1 MGIIKTIIV
10 GGEGL
15 TEKQEKIRKLF
26 MYLVSGCL
34 TTAVNW
40 ICYVAFDKLVKADM
54 AVSLFGK
61 EFSLKFIINQ
71 IVCFIIAVI
80 VAYFLNRVTVFRSK
94 GNVFR
99 ELLTFFGAR
108 ILSFLVLEIGV
119 YSLMIWACVSIT
131 GLPIDTPMAVWQ
143 IIIWSFAF
151 TYEYLCKLI
160 NSVFI
165 MIANYVMSKVMV
177 FKKKDMIDYN
187 ADENKPEESS
197 PEKEAADA

>member
-54 AVSLFGK
+54 MVNLFGK
-61 EFSLKFIINQ
+61 EVSLKFIINQ
-71 IVCFIIAVI
+71 IVCWIIAVL

-94 GNVFR
+94 GNVIR
-99 ELLTFFGAR
+99 ELMTFAAR
-108 ILSFLVLEIGV
+108 RKLS
-119 YSLMIWACVSIT
+119 
-131 GLPIDTPMAVWQ
+131 
-143 IIIWSFAF
+143 
-151 TYEYLCKLI
+151 
-160 NSVFI
+160 
-165 MIANYVMSKVMV
+165 
-177 FKKKDMIDYN
+177 
-187 ADENKPEESS
+187 
-197 PEKEAADA
+197 

>member
-40 ICYVAFDKLVKADM
+40 ICYVAFDKIVKADM
-54 AVSLFGK
+54 AINLFGK

-94 GNVFR
+94 GNVLR
-99 ELLTFFGAR
+99 ELASFFGAR
-108 ILSFLVLEIGV
+108 IISFLVLEIGV

-165 MIANYVMSKVMV
+165 MIANYVMSKLMV
-177 FKKKDMIDYN
+177 FKKKDMVDYN
-187 ADENKPEESS
+187 AEEKKPEEASS
-197 PEKEAADA
+197 EKEAADA

>member
-40 ICYVAFDKLVKADM
+40 ICYVAFDKIVKADM
-54 AVSLFGK
+54 AINLFGK

-94 GNVFR
+94 GNVLR
-99 ELLTFFGAR
+99 ELASFFGAR
-108 ILSFLVLEIGV
+108 IISFLVLEIGV

-165 MIANYVMSKVMV
+165 MIANYVMSKLMV
-177 FKKKDMIDYN
+177 FKKKDMVDYN
-187 ADENKPEESS
+187 AEDKKPEEASS
-197 PEKEAADA
+197 EKEAADA

>member
-54 AVSLFGK
+54 MVNLFGK
-61 EFSLKFIINQ
+61 EVSLKFIINQ

-94 GNVFR
+94 GNVLR
-99 ELLTFFGAR
+99 ELASFFGAR
-108 ILSFLVLEIGV
+108 IISFLVLELGV

-131 GLPIDTPMAVWQ
+131 GLPIGTPMTVWQ
-143 IIIWSFAF
+143 IFIWSFAF

-177 FKKKDMIDYN
+177 FKKKDMVDYN
-187 ADENKPEESS
+187 AEDKKPEASS
-197 PEKEAADA
+197 EKEAADA

>member
-54 AVSLFGK
+54 MVDLFGK
-61 EFSLKFIINQ
+61 EVSLKFIINQ
-71 IVCFIIAVI
+71 IVCWIIAVL

-94 GNVFR
+94 GSVLR
-99 ELLTFFGAR
+99 ELLTFAGAR
-108 ILSFLVLEIGV
+108 VLSFLVLEIGF

-131 GLPIDTPMAVWQ
+131 GLPINTPMAVWQ
-143 IIIWSFAF
+143 IFAWSFAF

-165 MIANYVMSKVMV
+165 MIANYVMSKLMV
-177 FKKKDMIDYN
+177 FKKKDMVDYN
-187 ADENKPEESS
+187 AEDKKPEEATAG
-197 PEKEAADA
+197 KEAADA

>member
-54 AVSLFGK
+54 MVYLFGK
-61 EFSLKFIINQ
+61 EVSLKFIINQ
-71 IVCFIIAVI
+71 IVCWIIAVL

-94 GNVFR
+94 GSVLR
-99 ELLTFFGAR
+99 ELLTFAGAR
-108 ILSFLVLEIGV
+108 VLSFLVLEIGF

-131 GLPIDTPMAVWQ
+131 GLPINTPMAVWQ
-143 IIIWSFAF
+143 IFAWSFAF

-177 FKKKDMIDYN
+177 FKKKDMVDYN
-187 ADENKPEESS
+187 AEDKKTAEASS
-197 PEKEAADA
+197 GKEAADA

>member
-187 ADENKPEESS
+187 ADEDKPEESS